1 MKILSTI
8 VISLTMLACSA
19 NGQGV
24 GASGDIKGTVTDP
37 SGAVVSKA
45 TVTATNAGNGLKR
58 TATSDN
64 DGQFLISG
72 LSPAKYDV
80 SAEITGFQTQVQTG
94 VVVTIGQV
102 FLLDF
107 HLKLAQVSTTV
118 EISAEP
124 PIVETTKSH
133 QSELVTTQYILD
145 LPIDRRDY
153 LTFTLLMPGVS
164 DSTRVAGDQDYR
176 VKQTPQSGLSF
187 YGSNGR
193 GNSVTVDGGEANDDA
208 GGVRLTVSQEAVQEF
223 QINRSNYSAELGGAS
238 GASINIVT
246 KSGTNNI
253 HGSAFGFFRNQ
264 NMDASDPFAKTQA
277 LASGQNF
284 NPANPD
290 SLGVP
295 VKDALSRQQY
305 GGSFGMPIKKN
316 KTFLFMSFEG
326 LRQNSQDAVPILQD
340 TNIFRPSGGLPA
352 GVPATIPV
360 NNQLAII
367 SGLAAEGA
375 TPVPCLTGQPALPAA
390 TCAGILTNILTINPT
405 TSPLNAFIVNQ
416 FENNGGLSAFTTR
429 SYFASGRLDHQL
441 DSNNQLFFAYTFGH
455 DQEQSPDVRA
465 LTGFSRGSSVLTYDD
480 TLRGAWFHQFSA
492 NTQNELRLQW
502 SYNKFN
508 VVPTVPG
515 EVGLDISGFASLG
528 TNIFLPSRTTTM
540 RPEVADNVTLIRGHH
555 SIRFGFY
562 ALVRGNHT
570 QSNTFFPGRFE
581 FGALP
586 GGILSPCLQ
595 VPAACGLAASVT
607 SATINPL
614 QAVSLGLPQFYQQ
627 GFGNPT
633 YNFTRPFL
641 AGYGQD
647 TWQIRPNLTFT
658 YGLRYEVD
666 AQSGA
671 MPTDK
676 DNFAPRVSFAWDP
689 FKDSKTVIR
698 GGYGIYY
705 APIYAQIPDVVQTLG
720 NINGVRQIANI
731 LVPLTG
737 VPGSAALTSAAIFQT
752 LFAQGKVQCTIPT
765 AGNAA
770 CITPAD
776 LTQFGINITNSGP
789 LPPLTVIFGV
799 QKNYQSPYS
808 QQGSFGIE
816 RAIISSL
823 SVSASY
829 IYVHTSR
836 LPVAIDANLLP
847 APIVGGIRNWAAPS
861 CTANPFSCF
870 VNPLITQ
877 NNVYSSIA
885 SALYQGGILEVKERF
900 NPHISLIANYTYSK
914 ATDNT
919 TDFNSDYAPFDQTN
933 INGDRGLSE
942 FDQRH
947 KVVIASILTS
957 PWKPWYFSDFE
968 LSPIFR
974 YNTGHPFNLLA
985 GSDVNGDRHFT
996 NDRPIGIGRD
1006 TGLGPNY
1013 YTFDLRFSR
1022 NIRFRDHYNIQLMA
1036 EAFNLTNRTNYASV
1050 NNIVGASYTGPAHP
1064 HGFVATAAVTPGG
1077 TPLAFTSDYAKREI
1091 QLGARFAF

>member
-1 MKILSTI
+1 M
-8 VISLTMLACSA
+8 
-19 NGQGV
+19 
-24 GASGDIKGTVTDP
+24 
-37 SGAVVSKA
+37 
-45 TVTATNAGNGLKR
+45 
-58 TATSDN
+58 
-64 DGQFLISG
+64 
-72 LSPAKYDV
+72 
-80 SAEITGFQTQVQTG
+80 
-94 VVVTIGQV
+94 
-102 FLLDF
+102 
-107 HLKLAQVSTTV
+107 
-118 EISAEP
+118 
-124 PIVETTKSH
+124 
-133 QSELVTTQYILD
+133 
-145 LPIDRRDY
+145 
-153 LTFTLLMPGVS
+153 
-164 DSTRVAGDQDYR
+164 
-176 VKQTPQSGLSF
+176 
-187 YGSNGR
+187 
-193 GNSVTVDGGEANDDA
+193 
-208 GGVRLTVSQEAVQEF
+208 
-223 QINRSNYSAELGGAS
+223 
-238 GASINIVT
+238 
-246 KSGTNNI
+246 
-253 HGSAFGFFRNQ
+253 
-264 NMDASDPFAKTQA
+264 
-277 LASGQNF
+277 
-284 NPANPD
+284 
-290 SLGVP
+290 
-295 VKDALSRQQY
+295 
-305 GGSFGMPIKKN
+305 
-316 KTFLFMSFEG
+316 
-326 LRQNSQDAVPILQD
+326 
-340 TNIFRPSGGLPA
+340 
-352 GVPATIPV
+352 
-360 NNQLAII
+360 
-367 SGLAAEGA
+367 
-375 TPVPCLTGQPALPAA
+375 
-390 TCAGILTNILTINPT
+390 
-405 TSPLNAFIVNQ
+405 
-416 FENNGGLSAFTTR
+416 
-429 SYFASGRLDHQL
+429 
-441 DSNNQLFFAYTFGH
+441 
-455 DQEQSPDVRA
+455 
-465 LTGFSRGSSVLTYDD
+465 
-480 TLRGAWFHQFSA
+480 
-492 NTQNELRLQW
+492 
-502 SYNKFN
+502 
-508 VVPTVPG
+508 PG

-607 SATINPL
+607 AATINPL

-737 VPGSAALTSAAIFQT
+737 VPGSPALTSAAIFQT
-752 LFAQGKVQCTIPT
+752 LFAQGKVQCTVPT